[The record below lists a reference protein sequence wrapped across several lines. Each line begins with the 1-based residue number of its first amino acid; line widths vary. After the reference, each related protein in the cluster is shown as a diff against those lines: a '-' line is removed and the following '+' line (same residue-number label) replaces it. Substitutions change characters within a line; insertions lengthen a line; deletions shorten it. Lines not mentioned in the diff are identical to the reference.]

1 MLWLN
6 DRLLALVLLA
16 SLSLAVLIPI
26 IDHHSADNMPV
37 HKYLWFVSEHHH
49 WHYHTHEGPRVAG
62 PVFLAIFD
70 QESIAATISLSMS
83 DRLLDWGY
91 SSFHPTSEFRVP
103 VSKPWV
109 LKELFLRPTEKP
121 PPAFM

>member
-1 MLWLN
+1 MLWFN

-26 IDHHSADNMPV
+26 IDHHSADNMPG
-37 HKYLWFVSEHHH
+37 HKHLWFVSEHHH
-49 WHYHTHEGPRVAG
+49 GRYHTHEDPRVEG
-62 PVFLAIFD
+62 PASLAIFD
-70 QESIAATISLSMS
+70 QESIAATTSLSMS

-91 SSFHPTSEFRVP
+91 CSFHPTSEFRVP

-109 LKELFLRPTEKP
+109 LKELFLRSPEKP